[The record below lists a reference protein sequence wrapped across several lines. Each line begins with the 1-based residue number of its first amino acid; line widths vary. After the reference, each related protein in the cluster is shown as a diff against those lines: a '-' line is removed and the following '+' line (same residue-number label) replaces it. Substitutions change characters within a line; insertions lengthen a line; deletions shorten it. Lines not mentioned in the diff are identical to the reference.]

1 MAQKP
6 RILPWLIEQIN
17 SQKFP
22 GLCWTNLEHTEFR
35 VPWKHGLRQDRSD
48 EDFQIFQA
56 WAIASG
62 AFSPVTDQPNPTVW
76 KRNFRSALNRKT
88 NICMKKDHSSDSND
102 PHKVYS
108 ILGGSDSQSPDS
120 AVAPDLFGRSSPSH
134 LCLEENLE
142 SELNKLD
149 LSEAR
154 TDLYLEAAF
163 QDTAFLELSPLGTS
177 LPLDSAA
184 GMLAYTFITPGQS
197 PIHTTM
203 AASPRE
209 DPEAL
214 SLNSSLPR
222 PLQDTAALQT
232 NPLEQFF
239 PNQRLETDFEV
250 SVFYRGQKVKST
262 TVKNIHGLRLV
273 SCQGTGPLRRV
284 EDVVLPEPSTLP
296 RDQEAVRKIHKL
308 LNNLEQGVLLEVN
321 GTDICGQRQGKCRA
335 YWTMTETPSEVE
347 PNEIAKEGYSV
358 LYTVHQFISDLIA
371 FINHT
376 RRDSPLYSMW
386 MCLGER
392 WPDPNRKS
400 WHKKLIMVQ
409 VTPVVFKLL
418 HEMSYA
424 TGASSLRS
432 SDLQISD
439 SLNSDNLLCCLQ
451 DFEERMEH

>member
-154 TDLYLEAAF
+154 T
-163 QDTAFLELSPLGTS
+163 
-177 LPLDSAA
+177 
-184 GMLAYTFITPGQS
+184 
-197 PIHTTM
+197 
-203 AASPRE
+203 
-209 DPEAL
+209 EAL